1 MRTLLKGGNVYDGK
15 SFEIKDILYS
25 EEGIISVG
33 ESVNLDDFDRAI
45 SCMGMVV
52 ATGLCDVHVHFREPG
67 FEYKETIE
75 TGSRAAAAGG
85 YTNVC
90 TMPNLNPA
98 PVNFKTLNV
107 QLSAIK
113 KSALIDVVP
122 MGRIT
127 DSGMLA
133 NMYETADLV
142 AGFSDDGAGVMDT
155 DLMKKAMKTAKI
167 LGKIIVAHAEDT
179 SYEPIDPRS
188 EYMQLDRDLNLVAE
202 TGCSYHICHISSKES
217 VALVREAKKAG
228 LDVTCETAPHY
239 LVFTDKNIP
248 DEGRFK
254 MNPPIR
260 SAQDR
265 SSLIEGIEDGT
276 IDMIATD
283 HAPHSAEEK
292 AKGFSDS
299 LNGIVGLE
307 CAFPVMYTN
316 LVESTIITPGRL
328 FDLMAINPK
337 RRFCIGSYEIKE
349 GCSADF
355 VIIDPDIYFM
365 IDSSK
370 FKSKGRSTPFDGMH
384 VKGRV
389 EKTIYNGSV
398 VYERD

>member
-67 FEYKETIE
+67 FEYKETVE

-98 PVNFKTLNV
+98 PVNFKTLSV

>member
-67 FEYKETIE
+67 FEYKETVE

-98 PVNFKTLNV
+98 PVNFKTLSV

-292 AKGFSDS
+292 AKGFSGS

-337 RRFCIGSYEIKE
+337 RRFGIGSYEIKE

-370 FKSKGRSTPFDGMH
+370 FKSKGRSTPFDGMQ

-389 EKTIYNGSV
+389 EKTIYKGSV
-398 VYERD
+398 VYGRD

>member
-67 FEYKETIE
+67 FEYKETVE

>member
-67 FEYKETIE
+67 FEYKETVE
-75 TGSRAAAAGG
+75 TGSRTAAAGG

-292 AKGFSDS
+292 AKGFSGS

-337 RRFCIGSYEIKE
+337 KRFGIGSYEIKE

-370 FKSKGRSTPFDGMH
+370 FKSKGRSTPFDGMQ

-389 EKTIYNGSV
+389 EKTIYKGSV
-398 VYERD
+398 VYGRD

>member
-67 FEYKETIE
+67 FEYKETVE

-98 PVNFKTLNV
+98 PVNFKTLSV
-107 QLSAIK
+107 QISAIK

-217 VALVREAKKAG
+217 VALVREANNE
-228 LDVTCETAPHY
+228 V
-239 LVFTDKNIP
+239 
-248 DEGRFK
+248 
-254 MNPPIR
+254 
-260 SAQDR
+260 
-265 SSLIEGIEDGT
+265 
-276 IDMIATD
+276 
-283 HAPHSAEEK
+283 
-292 AKGFSDS
+292 
-299 LNGIVGLE
+299 
-307 CAFPVMYTN
+307 
-316 LVESTIITPGRL
+316 
-328 FDLMAINPK
+328 
-337 RRFCIGSYEIKE
+337 
-349 GCSADF
+349 
-355 VIIDPDIYFM
+355 
-365 IDSSK
+365 
-370 FKSKGRSTPFDGMH
+370 PFH
-384 VKGRV
+384 R
-389 EKTIYNGSV
+389 
-398 VYERD
+398 

>member
-67 FEYKETIE
+67 FEYKETVE

-292 AKGFSDS
+292 AKGFSGS

-337 RRFCIGSYEIKE
+337 KRFGIGSYEIKE

-370 FKSKGRSTPFDGMH
+370 FKSKGRSTPFDGMQ

-389 EKTIYNGSV
+389 EKTIYKGSV
-398 VYERD
+398 VYGRD

>member
-67 FEYKETIE
+67 FEYKETVE

-98 PVNFKTLNV
+98 PVNFKTLSV
-107 QLSAIK
+107 QISAIK

-292 AKGFSDS
+292 AKGFSGS

-337 RRFCIGSYEIKE
+337 RRFGIGSYEIKE

-370 FKSKGRSTPFDGMH
+370 FKSKGRSTPFDGMQ

-389 EKTIYNGSV
+389 EKTIYKGSV
-398 VYERD
+398 VYGRD

>member
-67 FEYKETIE
+67 FEYKETVE

-98 PVNFKTLNV
+98 PVNFKTLSV

-292 AKGFSDS
+292 AKGFSGS

-337 RRFCIGSYEIKE
+337 RRFGIGSYEIKE

-389 EKTIYNGSV
+389 EKTIYKGSV
-398 VYERD
+398 VYGRD

>member
-33 ESVNLDDFDRAI
+33 ESVNLDGFDRAI

-67 FEYKETIE
+67 FEYKETVE

-202 TGCSYHICHISSKES
+202 TGCRYHICHISSKES

-316 LVESTIITPGRL
+316 LVESMIITPGRL

-337 RRFCIGSYEIKE
+337 RRFGIGSYEIKE